1 MTTPQPDLSIVI
13 PVYNRGEII
22 RYTLDSV
29 DRASPGLNVETIV
42 VDDGSEPPTATVL
55 ASLGW
60 HPTRLVRQTNR
71 GLLYARLAGLEAATG
86 RHVLFLD
93 SDDLVGPEKLRRQ
106 VAAMDR
112 TGVEVSYTDTA
123 RCKLAGP
130 SAGLAPI
137 AEPPLADTSGGAE
150 FFLTVQ
156 PVPHGPIFRAD
167 YLRAVVARAS
177 FPPSPLYNPVAEI
190 WFYHNAALLP
200 ARVLRVPGPHTVI
213 GLHAGP
219 RLTNH
224 WERLGVASLAVME
237 AFARSA
243 PDTAATAEA
252 RWRVGAR
259 AFGAWR
265 RLPRGFAPEFGE
277 RLLNV
282 WRRLGRAPA
291 AELGGRAFQ
300 TAARLLGRERAGRCF
315 RLWQARPYRASRTMS
330 DEAVATLL
338 RALPPP

>member
-1 MTTPQPDLSIVI
+1 MTAAPPDLSIVI

-22 RYTLDSV
+22 RYTLESI
-29 DRASPGLNVETIV
+29 DRASAGLAVETIV
-42 VDDGSEPPTATVL
+42 VDDGSDPPTATVL
-55 ASLGW
+55 EALHW
-60 HPTRLVRQTNR
+60 QPTRLVRQGNR
-71 GLLYARLAGLEAATG
+71 GLLYARLAGLEVASG

-93 SDDLVGPEKLRRQ
+93 SDDLIGPEKLRRQ
-106 VAAMDR
+106 IEAMDR
-112 TGVEVSYTDTA
+112 TGVEVSYTDTS
-123 RCKLAGP
+123 RCELAGP
-130 SAGLAPI
+130 YADLAPVVE
-137 AEPPLADTSGGAE
+137 APLADASGSAE
-150 FFLTVQ
+150 FFITVQ
-156 PVPHGPIFRAD
+156 PVPHAPIFRTD
-167 YLRAVVARAS
+167 HLRAVVAGAF

-190 WFYHNAALLP
+190 WFYHNAALWP
-200 ARVLRVPGPHTVI
+200 ARVLRVPGPHTVMGI
-213 GLHAGP
+213 HAGA

-243 PDTAATAEA
+243 PDTPATAEA

-282 WRRLGRAPA
+282 WRRLGPDRSP
-291 AELGGRAFQ
+291 ELGGRGFQ
-300 TAARLLGRERAGRCF
+300 AAVLALGAERAGRWF
-315 RLWQARPYRASRTMS
+315 RGWQARPYAASRTMP
-330 DEAVATLL
+330 DEAFAGLM